1 MPAYGVALVT
11 VTDPGKYQEYQKLA
25 GPAAAKFGGKVVV
38 RGVVESVNEGKGPY
52 QRVMVVEF
60 ETVEAAKAFY
70 ASPEYLAAREKR
82 IGAADF
88 NMLIVDGS

>member
-11 VTDPGKYQEYQKLA
+11 VTDPAKYQEYQKLA
-25 GPAAAKFGGKVVV
+25 GPAATKYGGKVVAK
-38 RGVVESVNEGKGPY
+38 GVVESVNEGKGPY

-60 ETVEAAKAFY
+60 ATVEAAKAFY
-70 ASPEYLAAREKR
+70 SSPEYLAAREKR

-88 NMLIVDGS
+88 NMLIVQGA

>member
-25 GPAAAKFGGKVVV
+25 GPAATKYGGKVVAK
-38 RGVVESVNEGKGPY
+38 GVVESVNEGKGPY
-52 QRVMVVEF
+52 QRVMIVEF
-60 ETVEAAKAFY
+60 ATVEAAKTFY
-70 ASPEYLAAREKR
+70 GSPEYRAAREKR

>member
-1 MPAYGVALVT
+1 MPAYGVALVNI
-11 VTDPGKYQEYQKLA
+11 TDPAKYQEYQKLA
-25 GPAAAKFGGKVVV
+25 GPAATKFGGKVVV
-38 RGVVESVNEGKGPY
+38 KGVVEAVIEGKGPH

-60 ETVEAAKAFY
+60 ATVEAAKAFY
-70 ASPEYLAAREKR
+70 ASPEYVTARAKR

>member
-11 VTDPGKYQEYQKLA
+11 VTDANKYQEYQKLA
-25 GPAAAKFGGKVVV
+25 GPALTKYGGKAIV

-52 QRVMVVEF
+52 SRVMVVEF
-60 ETVEAAKAFY
+60 ATVEAAKAFY
-70 ASPEYLAAREKR
+70 ASPEYLEARQKR
-82 IGAADF
+82 MGAADF